1 MSESRR
7 VKLTKRLIKEALIE
21 LLEKKSAN
29 KVTVTDI
36 CNLAEVNRSTFY
48 AYYEDVPML
57 IAEVQDELIESLP
70 SPEMLP
76 IVFGSLGKFFDR
88 MEELFDFVKSN
99 RQIFSVLIAQPDGD
113 DFAERVVRAVLARY
127 PRDFFAEDGL
137 EMEYRVLFCL
147 HGFIGI
153 FKQWI
158 MEDFPISSREF
169 AELALSMAASCA
181 GLDMHEDL

>member
-1 MSESRR
+1 MAESRR

-21 LLEKKSAN
+21 LLEEKPAN

-36 CNLAEVNRSTFY
+36 CTLAEVNRSTFY

-57 IAEVQDELIESLP
+57 LGEVQEELISSLP

-99 RQIFSVLIAQPDGD
+99 SRIFSVLIAQPDGD
-113 DFAERVVRAVLARY
+113 EFAERVVRAVLARY
-127 PRDFFAEDGL
+127 PRNFFAEDSL
-137 EMEYRVLFCL
+137 EMEYRVFFCL

-169 AELALSMAASCA
+169 AELALSMAAACA
-181 GLDMHEDL
+181 GLDISD